1 MKSLANL
8 NLKTVWNG
16 STKGNGKIQTNN
28 FETDIAIPE
37 LLGGSGEG
45 AEPKGLLVSSAAA
58 CYSMTLVA
66 MLETRK
72 LNVTGLTMNS
82 EATNSKE
89 EGLTITHYPNI
100 VLSDDATE
108 EQIESANRAIA
119 AADKGCAVGNMLKK
133 ADVQI
138 NIEGKVSVASGE
150 GII

>member
-1 MKSLANL
+1 LVNF
-8 NLKTVWNG
+8 NLKTVWDGN
-16 STKGNGKIQTNN
+16 TKGNGKIQANN
-28 FETDIAIPE
+28 FETNIAIPE
-37 LLGGSGEG
+37 SLGGTGEG

-89 EGLTITHYPNI
+89 EGFKITHYPN
-100 VLSDDATE
+100 VLLSADATE
-108 EQIESANRAIA
+108 EQIESANRAIM

-138 NIEGKVSVASGE
+138 NIVGNVSVTSGE
-150 GII
+150 DKI